1 MESALFLG
9 WQQVISFINSQGAL
23 LTLSLGLVI
32 LVMLIFLIIDRR
44 ANKKYKEQ
52 HLMLL
57 EGIHISNVEE
67 FIINQDKE
75 VRRLQEEIKKLGK
88 EVVILEKIQQL
99 AIQRVGFVRYN
110 PFQDLG
116 GDQSFS
122 LALLDGGENGFVL
135 TCIFGREES
144 RLFAKSIKDG
154 ESRYRLTDEELLAV
168 DRAKKD
174 QNIKGLI
181 EKGGGEMLP

>member
-9 WQQVISFINSQGAL
+9 WQQVLSFISSQGAL
-23 LTLSLGLVI
+23 LTLLLGLVVLLM
-32 LVMLIFLIIDRR
+32 LVLLLIEHR
-44 ANKKYKEQ
+44 ANKKYREQ
-52 HLMLL
+52 HLKLL
-57 EGIHISNVEE
+57 EGVHTANVEE
-67 FIINQDKE
+67 FIINQNAE
-75 VRRLQEEIKKLGK
+75 MGRLQAEVARLAK

-122 LALLDGGENGFVL
+122 LALLDGRESGFVL

-144 RLFAKSIKDG
+144 RLFAKAIKDG
-154 ESRYRLTDEELLAV
+154 ESRYRLTDEELLAI

-174 QNIKGLI
+174 QSIKGLL